1 MGKDLKTHVA
11 SLYESKHEQERGAF
25 YLSVRCLQRLTVHCA
40 VVNAI
45 ALIIAIACFIKTTAI
60 SECAWGSG

>member
-25 YLSVRCLQRLTVHCA
+25 YLSVRCLQRLNRTLRCCYRCHFGHRYCLFYK
-40 VVNAI
+40 NYRY
-45 ALIIAIACFIKTTAI
+45 
-60 SECAWGSG
+60 